1 MSAFR
6 SNLNSINNNVLQF
19 ARHNDTHSD
28 DALEILLTNIYT
40 AVPAA
45 IIVQSGVNY
54 RTTDFQAWAIY
65 YNPEQIFDPA
75 APNNLEIIDQFA
87 SENNFAYT
95 GTYEIYNEIDLS
107 LVPPVGDYLCLTS
120 VDYQNPNVYDVLSAA
135 IPNQILGN
143 VVITDI
149 WQNNTQNGAVIGSLT
164 IVYEV
169 AGILKITTFTGNSL
183 VIQSFFN
190 APQAPVDSVVMNI
203 NQLLTVTGDPLP
215 PHTTTGRYGIL
226 LNQYNTTI

>member
-65 YNPEQIFDPA
+65 YNPEDIFNPA
-75 APNNLEIIDQFA
+75 APNNIEIIDQFRT
-87 SENNFAYT
+87 ENNFAYT
-95 GTYEIYNEIDLS
+95 GTYEIYNEADLS

-120 VDYQNPNVYDVLSAA
+120 VDYQAPTVYDVLSTANP
-135 IPNQILGN
+135 IETLGN

-149 WQNNTQNGAVIGSLT
+149 WNTNTQNGAITGSFT

-169 AGILKITTFTGNSL
+169 AGVFKVTTFEGSSL
-183 VIQSFFN
+183 SIQQMFY
-190 APQAPVDSVVMNI
+190 APSAPVDSSVI
-203 NQLLTVTGDPLP
+203 NPIQSLTVTGDPIP